1 MGVFAEVLNEL
12 DGINLDQPEA
22 VPAMSRVLAV
32 LEAAEPPKNNQGG
45 AVLDLL
51 KKTARRL
58 NEDLLR
64 IHGAKG

>member
-22 VPAMSRVLAV
+22 VPAMDRVRAI
-32 LEAAEPPKNNQGG
+32 LEAAEPPKTIQGG

-51 KKTARRL
+51 KKTAQRL
-58 NEDLLR
+58 QEDLSL
-64 IHGAKG
+64 IHGANG